1 MHFTLIDAGI
11 LIAVLAFSISVHESF
26 HAYAADQ
33 LGDPTARALGRLSL
47 NPLVHIDPLMTVILP
62 LLLILSGSPVVF
74 AMAKPV
80 PFNLFALRNQ
90 RWGPAL
96 VALAGPFSNFFLA
109 FVFSLPANLLAHL
122 EPRTVGLYIISHFCL
137 LAVYLNVALGVINL
151 IPIPPFDGSKLL
163 YALLPSELALRM
175 MSYEQL
181 GLVFFI
187 LFIMFF
193 SQEVFL
199 VISRILTFLLSPQA
213 LSRLLVL

>member
-1 MHFTLIDAGI
+1 
-11 LIAVLAFSISVHESF
+11 
-26 HAYAADQ
+26 
-33 LGDPTARALGRLSL
+33 
-47 NPLVHIDPLMTVILP
+47 
-62 LLLILSGSPVVF
+62 
-74 AMAKPV
+74 
-80 PFNLFALRNQ
+80 
-90 RWGPAL
+90 
-96 VALAGPFSNFFLA
+96 
-109 FVFSLPANLLAHL
+109 
-122 EPRTVGLYIISHFCL
+122 
-137 LAVYLNVALGVINL
+137 L
-151 IPIPPFDGSKLL
+151 IPIPPLDGSKLL